1 LSVILRR
8 RLQELATETQPYAQE
23 AKPGRRT
30 IAALQETAAVWRR
43 QKQAA
48 EQRQAALAHQRHL
61 EALAAREPQVWQ
73 EIEVLLEEKKASA
86 YDSAVKLLRDL
97 RDLATS
103 RGEAVGFQQ
112 RMADIE
118 RTYSNRSALLRRLR
132 QSRLI

>member
-1 LSVILRR
+1 
-8 RLQELATETQPYAQE
+8 
-23 AKPGRRT
+23 
-30 IAALQETAAVWRR
+30 
-43 QKQAA
+43 
-48 EQRQAALAHQRHL
+48 
-61 EALAAREPQVWQ
+61 LAAREPQVWQ